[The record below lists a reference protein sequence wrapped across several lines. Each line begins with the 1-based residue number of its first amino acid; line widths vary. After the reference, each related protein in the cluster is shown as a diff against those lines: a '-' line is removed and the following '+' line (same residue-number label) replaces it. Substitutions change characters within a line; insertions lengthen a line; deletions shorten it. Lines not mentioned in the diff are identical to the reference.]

1 MITGIISLC
10 LAYVL
15 SQFFR
20 SFLAV
25 LTGILGQDIGVA
37 PDDLSTASGLWFL
50 SFALMQIPVGGA
62 LDRIGPRL
70 TSAVLFLIGGAGGA
84 ALFAMAQSALHVKLA
99 MLLIGI
105 GCSPVLMASYYIF
118 ARVYSPRI
126 FATLAATT
134 IGVGSIGNLAGS
146 VPLVWVVQIYGW
158 RETLWGLAVVSAVIA
173 LAAFIFVRNP
183 PKFET
188 TQIGRFSDLLK
199 MPVLWFIIPLV
210 FVNYLPVAALRGLW
224 IGPYLVDTF
233 GANTTQVGNASMMM
247 SLAIIVGTF
256 VYGPLDR
263 VFGSRKWVIFA
274 GNVTVLSALIALLLS
289 GHLSFT
295 WAVTLFTVIGF
306 FGMSFP
312 MIVAHGRAFAPPHIA
327 GRGVT
332 LMNLFSI
339 SGVGFFQVLSGKIQA
354 AEIASGITG
363 AARYS
368 NILLLMSVLIGVS
381 LLIYAFSQDN
391 LD

>member
-25 LTGILGQDIGVA
+25 LTGILGQDIGA
-37 PDDLSTASGLWFL
+37 TPDDLSTASGLWFL

-173 LAAFIFVRNP
+173 VAAFVFVRNP

-247 SLAIIVGTF
+247 SLAIIAGTF

-274 GNVTVLSALIALLLS
+274 GNVIVLSALIALLLS

-295 WAVTLFTVIGF
+295 WAMTLFTVIGF

>member
-1 MITGIISLC
+1 MIAGIVSLC

-25 LTGILGQDIGVA
+25 LTGILSQDIGA
-37 PDDLSTASGLWFL
+37 TPDDLSTASGLWFL
-50 SFALMQIPVGGA
+50 SFAIMQIPVGGA

-84 ALFAMAQSALHVKLA
+84 ALFALAQTALHVKLA

-118 ARVYSPRI
+118 ARTYSPKI
-126 FATLAATT
+126 FATLAATI
-134 IGVGSIGNLAGS
+134 IGIGSIGNLAGS
-146 VPLVWVVQIYGW
+146 VPLVWVVQSYGW
-158 RETLWGLAVVSAVIA
+158 RETLWGLSVFSALIA
-173 LAAFIFVRNP
+173 ITALVFVRNP
-183 PKFET
+183 PPAPT
-188 TQIGRFSDLLK
+188 TQSGRFSDLLK
-199 MPVLWFIIPLV
+199 MPVLWWIIPLV
-210 FVNYLPVAALRGLW
+210 FVNYMPVAALRGLW

-233 GANTTQVGNASMMM
+233 AASAAQVGNASMMM
-247 SLAIIVGTF
+247 SLAIIAGTF
-256 VYGPLDR
+256 AYGPLDR
-263 VFGSRKWVIFA
+263 VFGTRKWVIFT
-274 GNVTVLSALIALLLS
+274 GNVAVLVALVALLAFGNVS
-289 GHLSFT
+289 YSI
-295 WAVTLFTVIGF
+295 AVILFTMIGF

-339 SGVGFFQVLSGKIQA
+339 SGVGFFQVISGKIQA
-354 AEIASGITG
+354 AEVSIGITG
-363 AARYS
+363 ADRYHD
-368 NILLLMSVLIGVS
+368 ILLTMIVLLGVS

>member
-25 LTGILGQDIGVA
+25 LTGILGQDIGA
-37 PDDLSTASGLWFL
+37 TPDDLSTASGLWFL

-118 ARVYSPRI
+118 ACVYSPRI

-173 LAAFIFVRNP
+173 VAAFIFVRNP

-247 SLAIIVGTF
+247 SLAIIAGTF

-274 GNVTVLSALIALLLS
+274 GNVIVLSALIALLLS

>member
-25 LTGILGQDIGVA
+25 LTGILGQDIGA
-37 PDDLSTASGLWFL
+37 TPDDLSTASGLWFL

-173 LAAFIFVRNP
+173 VAAFVFVRNP

-233 GANTTQVGNASMMM
+233 GANTTQVGKASMMM
-247 SLAIIVGTF
+247 SLAIIAGTF

-274 GNVTVLSALIALLLS
+274 GNVIVLSALIALLLS

-332 LMNLFSI
+332 LMNLSPI

>member
-25 LTGILGQDIGVA
+25 LTGILGQDIGA
-37 PDDLSTASGLWFL
+37 TPDDLSTASGLWFL

-173 LAAFIFVRNP
+173 VAAFVFVRNP

-247 SLAIIVGTF
+247 SLAIIAGTF

-274 GNVTVLSALIALLLS
+274 GNVIVLSALIALLLN

-391 LD
+391 LG

>member
-1 MITGIISLC
+1 MIAGIFSLC

-25 LTGILGQDIGVA
+25 LTGILSQDIGA
-37 PDDLSTASGLWFL
+37 TPDDLSTASGLWFL
-50 SFALMQIPVGGA
+50 SFAIMQIPVGGA

-84 ALFAMAQSALHVKLA
+84 ALFALAQTALHVKLA

-105 GCSPVLMASYYIF
+105 GCSPVLMASYYIV
-118 ARVYSPRI
+118 ARTYSPKI
-126 FATLAATT
+126 FATLAATI
-134 IGVGSIGNLAGS
+134 IGIGSIGNLAGS
-146 VPLVWVVQIYGW
+146 VPLVWVVQSYGW
-158 RETLWGLAVVSAVIA
+158 RETLWGLSVFSALLAITA
-173 LAAFIFVRNP
+173 LVFVRNP
-183 PKFET
+183 PPAPT
-188 TQIGRFSDLLK
+188 TQSGRFSDLLK
-199 MPVLWFIIPLV
+199 MPVLWWIIPLV
-210 FVNYLPVAALRGLW
+210 FVNYMPVAALRGLW

-233 GANTTQVGNASMMM
+233 AASAAQVGNASMMM
-247 SLAIIVGTF
+247 SLTIIAGTF
-256 VYGPLDR
+256 AYGPLDR
-263 VFGSRKWVIFA
+263 VFGTRKWVIFT
-274 GNVTVLSALIALLLS
+274 GNVAVLVALVALLAFGNVS
-289 GHLSFT
+289 YSI
-295 WAVTLFTVIGF
+295 AVILFTMIGF

-339 SGVGFFQVLSGKIQA
+339 SGVGFFQVISGKIQA
-354 AEIASGITG
+354 AEVSIGITG
-363 AARYS
+363 AARYHD
-368 NILLLMSVLIGVS
+368 ILLTMIVLLGVS